1 MRIVYLFLAL
11 MLFMPLQAQQGEIR
25 LLVRGDDIGSSQAA
39 NQACINS
46 YRNGIMRSVELMVP
60 CPWFLDAARL
70 LKENPGLDVGIHLVL
85 NSEWAA
91 MKWRPLTCAPSLVDS
106 NGYFYP
112 MVWQNDAFGPNTSL
126 QKAQWD
132 LREAEQE
139 LRAQI
144 EMALK
149 HVPNITHIGGHM
161 GFAGLSDDLRK
172 LVDRLAAEYKLETEF
187 GPAGIKH
194 FKGWGKERTF
204 AEREKAFIKA
214 INELTPGDYLF
225 VDHPG
230 VNTPEMQF
238 LGHKGYEDVAV
249 DRDAVTKI
257 FTSAKVKK
265 ALEKKGV
272 KLVSY
277 ADFKK

>member
-112 MVWQNDAFGPNTSL
+112 MVWQTMPLVQIHRCKKRNGICARQNKNLGHR
-126 QKAQWD
+126 
-132 LREAEQE
+132 LRWP
-139 LRAQI
+139 LSMCQI
-144 EMALK
+144 L
-149 HVPNITHIGGHM
+149 PT
-161 GFAGLSDDLRK
+161 L
-172 LVDRLAAEYKLETEF
+172 
-187 GPAGIKH
+187 AGI
-194 FKGWGKERTF
+194 WGLRVCQP
-204 AEREKAFIKA
+204 I
-214 INELTPGDYLF
+214 
-225 VDHPG
+225 
-230 VNTPEMQF
+230 
-238 LGHKGYEDVAV
+238 
-249 DRDAVTKI
+249 
-257 FTSAKVKK
+257 
-265 ALEKKGV
+265 
-272 KLVSY
+272 Y
-277 ADFKK
+277 ASW

>member
-1 MRIVYLFLAL
+1 MRIVYLFLAF
-11 MLFMPLQAQQGEIR
+11 MLFMPLQAQQSEIR

-85 NSEWAA
+85 TSEWSA

-112 MVWQNDAFGPNTSL
+112 MVWQNDAFGPNSSL

-132 LREAEQE
+132 MREVEQE

-144 EMALK
+144 EMALS

-161 GFAGLSDDLRK
+161 GFAGLSDDLRN
-172 LVDRLAAEYKLETEF
+172 LVNRLAAEYKLETEF
-187 GPAGIKH
+187 GPAGIKR
-194 FKGWGKERTF
+194 FKGWDKERTF
-204 AEREKAFIKA
+204 AEREKAFIKS

-230 VNTPEMQF
+230 VNTPEMQL
-238 LGHKGYEDVAV
+238 LGHKGYEDVAA
-249 DRDAVTKI
+249 DRDAVTRV
-257 FTSAKVKK
+257 FTSSKVKK